1 MEYNIYKYNI
11 IRFHSRRYFMPAGAH
26 TYIIVPYVFPR
37 LSRWAVLSA
46 LTLGTCTY
54 IIRRLEIRFH
64 YTGTRQSVYGFID
77 TFIYVHALYWFSI
90 RFSCVPNV
98 MVLPG
103 KFYPQTV
110 VTFRNRKNRQRKYI
124 TKRIKEEINSIIS
137 AFIGCICPVLRIHII
152 LFLQAVA
159 YIKFHSGEG
168 DGT

>member
-77 TFIYVHALYWFSI
+77 TFIYIQIIYMYTRYIDFQFVSRAYRTSWCCLESF
-90 RFSCVPNV
+90 
-98 MVLPG
+98 
-103 KFYPQTV
+103 T
-110 VTFRNRKNRQRKYI
+110 RKQ
-124 TKRIKEEINSIIS
+124 
-137 AFIGCICPVLRIHII
+137 
-152 LFLQAVA
+152 
-159 YIKFHSGEG
+159 
-168 DGT
+168 